1 MAWTALT
8 TCQSKRVNPDGAVRA
23 PLVPV
28 GATIANAVYDTTGVH
43 IHQSLDYL
51 TPIKYETIK
60 RVA

>member
-8 TCQSKRVNPDGAVRA
+8 TCLSKRVNPDGTVRA

-43 IHQSLDYL
+43 IRESLDYL